1 MGYKLEDFV
10 SIKKNHSGMDPDSLI
25 SICKRYNNSKRSFLF
40 VNRYQAKHIPTRFK
54 DFEKLTD
61 SLYEEINPAFSK
73 DSNILV
79 IGFAE
84 TATGLSAAIMDK
96 LSDVYENIWYVQT
109 TRRKLPLKSLDFKEE
124 HSHATEQYLYWDCDT
139 PIDHIIMIDDEIT
152 TGKTVRNM
160 VSCLK
165 QYYPN
170 ASYCCVSILN
180 WQTQENTKKFNSYGI
195 QAVSLISGALKSDI
209 PSMNDITHEGYLPI
223 VIPDEKNT
231 SRKKTVKKNSIFLT
245 GCSKKQFLQYKLN
258 LVSTFTKF
266 FSHNEELAKKKFLI
280 LGTEECMIPAIW
292 LSSLIENSVSQSTTR
307 SPITVSST
315 DGYLIQEGYSM
326 TSNYGDYDVHLY
338 NIPEN
343 EYDAVIL
350 ITDQNAER
358 FAKQIDSLRNTK
370 HIPVFLFSETKQN
383 MQHRKII
390 NAISETKQNT
400 QHRRIINAI

>member
-10 SIKKNHSGMDPDSLI
+10 SIKKNHSGMDPDTLI

-40 VNRYQAKHIPTRFK
+40 VNRYQAKHIPTRFE

-61 SLYEEINPAFSK
+61 SLYEEINPAFFK

-96 LSDVYENIWYVQT
+96 LSAVYENVWYVQT
-109 TRRKLPLKSLDFKEE
+109 TRRKLPLESLDFKEE

-139 PIDHIIMIDDEIT
+139 PIDHIIIIDDEIT
-152 TGKTVRNM
+152 TGKTVGNM

-170 ASYCCVSILN
+170 ASYCCASILN
-180 WQTQENTKKFNSYGI
+180 WQTQENINKFNSFGI
-195 QAVSLISGALKSDI
+195 RAVSLISGALKSDI

-223 VIPDEKNT
+223 GIPDIKNA
-231 SRKKTVKKNSIFLT
+231 SRKKTVKKNPIFLT
-245 GCSKKQFLQYKLN
+245 GCTKKEFLQYKLD
-258 LVSTFTKF
+258 LISIFTKF
-266 FSHNEELAKKKFLI
+266 LLHNEELTQKKILI

-292 LSSLIENSVSQSTTR
+292 LSSLLENSVSQSTTR
-307 SPITVSST
+307 SPITISSA

-326 TSNYGDYDVHLY
+326 LSNYGDYDVHLY

-343 EYDAVIL
+343 RYGAVIL
-350 ITDQNAER
+350 ISDQNAEY
-358 FAKQIDSLRNTK
+358 FTKQIGWLRNTK
-370 HIPVFLFSETKQN
+370 HIPAFLFSETKQN
-383 MQHRKII
+383 M
-390 NAISETKQNT
+390 
-400 QHRRIINAI
+400 